1 MNIDVII
8 LTTLLATLFLIF
20 MITTWQQ
27 FNLMSKTSYKD
38 LRLIR
43 GREIEDKEK
52 RKLINKVIER
62 TISDMESDGVYFSD
76 KDKENLKLVRTTLK
90 SEYTLPPS
98 VTRKNKVK

>member
-76 KDKENLKLVRTTLK
+76 KDKENLKLVRTKLK
-90 SEYTLPPS
+90 NEYTLPPS